1 VGKIARVR
9 ILFQSACLLVLAGCA
24 APPAKVPD
32 VGERAPDMGQHRFG
46 EAFSTNGMMEMIEG
60 EVLVGFM
67 GVVDDS
73 RCPKKVTCIWQG
85 SARVKIGVV
94 FDHQAERTQQEILLT
109 TFPEAA
115 RTSAIRGFRIE
126 LVDVA
131 PYPETAGSIN
141 PDDYT
146 VTLRVTRDR

>member
-9 ILFQSACLLVLAGCA
+9 LQFPSVCLLVLAGCA
-24 APPAKVPD
+24 APPANVPD

-46 EAFSTNGMMEMIEG
+46 EAFSTKGMMEMIEE

-67 GVVDDS
+67 GVVEDS

-85 SARVKIGVV
+85 AATVKVGVI
-94 FDHQAERTQQEILLT
+94 FNHQTDRSHQEVLLT

-115 RTSAIRGFRIE
+115 RTSVTRGFRIE
-126 LVDVA
+126 LLDLT

-141 PDDYT
+141 PDDYA